1 MKHTILAAFCLTTFA
16 AHATNYS
23 NPLQGAS
30 ANSHSAAIAI
40 QGQALHNQ
48 VNVQG
53 ASNGSISNGN
63 GDVTLHNDYDSE
75 RIPVNSAIA
84 PSLTQNI
91 ICPIIS
97 PNSHAVQFLVFGG
110 STTGGQSLNA
120 ECVAYHLGQKEI
132 LEQMTCAKSEAYR
145 KANQN
150 CK

>member
-1 MKHTILAAFCLTTFA
+1 MQYTILTLSLLTAFS
-16 AHATNYS
+16 AHATNYG

-30 ANSHSAAIAI
+30 ASSNSAAIAV
-40 QGQALHNQ
+40 QEQALQNQ

-53 ASNGSISNGN
+53 ASNGAMSNSNG
-63 GDVTLHNDYDSE
+63 DITLQNNYDSA
-75 RIPVNSAIA
+75 RIPVSSAIA
-84 PSLTQNI
+84 PSLMQNV

-97 PNSHAVQFLVFGG
+97 PNSHAVQFLLFGG
-110 STTGGQSLNA
+110 STTGSQSLNA

-145 KANQN
+145 KANPN